1 MGMAR
6 EYASFSGRRR
16 PREVSRRRK
25 LAKLG
30 LPPDPVWPRLACLPG
45 PRDVLR
51 LAILRAAN
59 GRNKLT
65 LAERSKRRRQNAMAN
80 AAEDK
85 PLVRFDV
92 EGSTGVI
99 TIDNPPVNALGPGVR
114 DGIIEA
120 LEKAESDPAVK
131 AVVMI
136 GAGRSFIAGAD
147 IRQFGKPRA
156 QPKRPV
162 PDVLDASSKPV
173 VAAIHGYA
181 LGGGLEH
188 ALACH
193 YRIAVPSA
201 KVGLPEVLIGI
212 LPGGGGTQRL
222 PRLVGPKRALEMIL
236 SGRHVPAEEAKAL
249 GIIDEIIPGKD
260 LRAEAI
266 AWAERVADRRPLPR
280 LRDRTDRLQEAKADP
295 GMFDAMR
302 KAIARKAGK
311 QKAPYHCIQCV
322 EAAVN
327 QAFDEGIATERRLFA
342 ELENSEEAK
351 ALRYA
356 FFAEREVANIPT
368 LTKDLKITELKPA
381 AVVGAGTMGGGIAM
395 SFADHGFPVK
405 LLDVSP
411 EALAKGV
418 ERIRANYATSVKR
431 GSLAEADMERRLALL
446 EPVDTFE
453 AIADC
458 DVVIEAVFEEMPVKK
473 QVFAQLDA
481 VMKPGALLFS
491 NTSALDIDE
500 IANVTKRPEA
510 VAGTHFFVPANV
522 MKTFEVVDG
531 AKTSPATLAAAMK
544 LGRDI
549 GKISAYAGNCD
560 GFVANR
566 TRIPFNLEQGLMV
579 EEGALP
585 EQVDKVMVDF
595 GYPVG
600 PFAVNDMSGLDISYD
615 TRKRRAA
622 EHPNYR
628 GLPITDRL
636 VEMGR
641 LGQKTGAGWYR
652 YEKGDRTPIVD
663 PEVHAVIKEVAKEK
677 GFEQRAFTDEEVL
690 RRLLFSSVNEAC
702 KILEEGKAIRASD
715 IDVMWLNG
723 FGFPR
728 YRGGL
733 MYWADTIGAR
743 EIYNQIAAWHQR
755 YGARWRPSEL
765 LREIAESGGLL
776 RQVQGRVRREP

>member
-1 MGMAR
+1 M
-6 EYASFSGRRR
+6 
-16 PREVSRRRK
+16 
-25 LAKLG
+25 
-30 LPPDPVWPRLACLPG
+30 
-45 PRDVLR
+45 
-51 LAILRAAN
+51 
-59 GRNKLT
+59 
-65 LAERSKRRRQNAMAN
+65 
-80 AAEDK
+80 AAEAAGNR
-85 PLVRFDV
+85 PAVRFEV
-92 EGSTGVI
+92 EDGIGVI
-99 TIDNPPVNALGPGVR
+99 IIDNPPVNAISPDVR
-114 DGIIEA
+114 EGIVAAVEKGEA
-120 LEKAESDPAVK
+120 DTSVK
-131 AVVMI
+131 AMVMM

-147 IRQFGKPRA
+147 IRAFGKPRPTPRRTTYDA
-156 QPKRPV
+156 
-162 PDVLDASSKPV
+162 LDGATKPV

-181 LGGGLEH
+181 LGGGLEN

-193 YRIAVPSA
+193 YRIAVPTA

-222 PRLVGPKRALEMIL
+222 PRLIGPKAAMDMIVT
-236 SGRHVPAEEAKAL
+236 GRHVPAEEAKAL
-249 GIIDEIIPGKD
+249 GIIDAIVPGKD
-260 LRAEAI
+260 LRKEAI
-266 AWAERVADRRPLPR
+266 AYAKGIAAKRPLPR
-280 LRDRTDRLQEAKADP
+280 VRDRADKLAEAKAEP

-302 KAIARKAGK
+302 KSIARKARN
-311 QKAPYHCIQCV
+311 QKAPYHCIACV
-322 EAAVN
+322 EAA
-327 QAFDEGIATERRLFA
+327 ATLPFDEGIALERRLFG

-356 FFAEREVANIPT
+356 FFAEREVAKIPW
-368 LTKDLKITELKPA
+368 LPKDLPLPEVKTM

-395 SFADHGFPVK
+395 SCADYGFPVK
-405 LLDVSP
+405 LLDASREVL
-411 EALAKGV
+411 EKGL
-418 ERIRANYATSVKR
+418 ERIRNNYAVSVKR
-431 GSLAEADMERRLALL
+431 GSLTQEEMDKRMALIQ
-446 EPVDTFE
+446 PVETYED
-453 AIADC
+453 IADC
-458 DVVIEAVFEEMPVKK
+458 DAVIEAVFERMPVKK
-473 QVFAQLDA
+473 EVFAKLDA

-500 IANVTKRPEA
+500 IAGATRRPEA

-522 MKTFEVVDG
+522 MKTFEVVEG

-566 TRIPFNLEQGLMV
+566 SRIPFNLEQGLMI

-600 PFAVNDMSGLDISYD
+600 PFTVNDMSGLDISYD

-622 EHPNYR
+622 ENPNYR

-641 LGQKTGAGWYR
+641 LGQKTGKGWYR

-663 PEVHAVIKEVAKEK
+663 PEVHAIIKQVAAEK
-677 GFEQRAFTDEEVL
+677 GFEQRPFTDEEIL

-743 EIYNQIAAWHQR
+743 EIYNQIAIWHQR
-755 YGARWRPSEL
+755 YGARWRPSRL
-765 LREIAESGGLL
+765 LQEIAESNGLL
-776 RQVQGRVRREP
+776 REAKGRMKR

>member
-1 MGMAR
+1 MA
-6 EYASFSGRRR
+6 
-16 PREVSRRRK
+16 
-25 LAKLG
+25 
-30 LPPDPVWPRLACLPG
+30 D
-45 PRDVLR
+45 
-51 LAILRAAN
+51 AA
-59 GRNKLT
+59 
-65 LAERSKRRRQNAMAN
+65 A
-80 AAEDK
+80 DK

-92 EGSTGVI
+92 EDGIGVI
-99 TIDNPPVNALGPGVR
+99 AIDNPPVNALGPGVR
-114 DGIIEA
+114 DGILEA
-120 LEKAESDPAVK
+120 LEKGEADPAVK
-131 AVVMI
+131 AMVMI

-147 IRQFGKPRA
+147 IRQFGKPR
-156 QPKRPV
+156 PMPIRSPY
-162 PDVLDASSKPV
+162 DVMDEGTKPV

-181 LGGGLEH
+181 LGGGLEY

-222 PRLVGPKRALEMIL
+222 PRLIGPKAAMEMIV

-249 GIIDEIIPGKD
+249 GIIDEIVPGQN
-260 LRAEAI
+260 LRTEAI
-266 AWAERVADRRPLPR
+266 AYAQRIAGQRPLPR
-280 LRDRTDRLQEAKADP
+280 VRDKTDELAEAKAGP
-295 GMFDAMR
+295 GMFEAMR
-302 KAIARKAGK
+302 KSIARRARN
-311 QKAPYHCIQCV
+311 QKAPYHCITCV
-322 EAAVN
+322 EAAVS
-327 QAFDEGIATERRLFA
+327 QPFDEGIKTERRLFV
-342 ELENSEEAK
+342 ELENSDEAK

-356 FFAEREVANIPT
+356 FFAEREVAKIPW
-368 LTKDLKITELKPA
+368 LPRDLSLPEIKTA

-405 LLDVSP
+405 LLDANREVL
-411 EALAKGV
+411 EKGLA
-418 ERIRANYATSVKR
+418 RIRNNYSMSVKR
-431 GSLAEADMERRLALL
+431 GSLSQEEMDKRMALI
-446 EPVDTFE
+446 EPVESYE

-458 DVVIEAVFEEMPVKK
+458 DAVIEAVFEQMPVKK
-473 QVFAQLDA
+473 EVFAKLDA
-481 VMKPGALLFS
+481 AMKPGALLLT
-491 NTSALDIDE
+491 NTSALNIDE
-500 IANVTKRPEA
+500 IATVTKRPEV

-522 MKTFEVVDG
+522 MKTFEVVEG
-531 AKTSPATLAAAMK
+531 AKTSSATLAAAMK
-544 LGRDI
+544 LGRDV

-622 EHPNYR
+622 ESPNYR

-636 VEMGR
+636 VEMGW
-641 LGQKTGAGWYR
+641 LGQKTGKGWYR

-663 PEVHAVIKEVAKEK
+663 PETHAIIKQVAAEK
-677 GFEQRAFTDEEVL
+677 GFEQRSFTDEEIL

-728 YRGGL
+728 YLGGL
-733 MYWADTIGAR
+733 MFWADAIGAR
-743 EIYNQIAAWHQR
+743 EVYNQIAIWHQR
-755 YGARWRPSEL
+755 YGARWRPSALLQHLAETGGS
-765 LREIAESGGLL
+765 LREVKGRIA
-776 RQVQGRVRREP
+776 R

>member
-1 MGMAR
+1 MEAAQAGGKTMADAAD
-6 EYASFSGRRR
+6 E
-16 PREVSRRRK
+16 K
-25 LAKLG
+25 L
-30 LPPDPVWPRLACLPG
+30 
-45 PRDVLR
+45 
-51 LAILRAAN
+51 
-59 GRNKLT
+59 
-65 LAERSKRRRQNAMAN
+65 
-80 AAEDK
+80 
-85 PLVRFDV
+85 LVRFDV
-92 EGSTGVI
+92 EDGVGVV

-114 DGIIEA
+114 DGIVEA
-120 LEKAESDPAVK
+120 LEKGEADPGVA
-131 AVVMI
+131 AMVMI

-156 QPKRPV
+156 MPKRPV
-162 PDVLDASSKPV
+162 QEVLDGGTKPV

-181 LGGGLEH
+181 LGGGLEI

-193 YRIAVPSA
+193 YRIAVPGA

-222 PRLVGPKRALEMIL
+222 PRLIGPKAAMEMIV
-236 SGRHVPAEEAKAL
+236 SGRHVPASEARTL
-249 GIIDEIIPGKD
+249 GIIDEIVSGED
-260 LRAEAI
+260 LLKEAI
-266 AWAERVADRRPLPR
+266 AYARRIADGRPLPR
-280 LRDRTDRLQEAKADP
+280 VRDKTERLAEAKADP
-295 GMFDAMR
+295 GMFEAMR
-302 KAIARKAGK
+302 KKIARKARN
-311 QKAPYHCIQCV
+311 QQAPYHCIACV
-322 EAAVN
+322 EAAVS
-327 QAFDEGIATERRLFA
+327 QPFDDGLKTERKLFA
-342 ELENSEEAK
+342 ELENSDEAK

-356 FFAEREVANIPT
+356 FFAEREVAKIPGQPKGLAVPEIKT
-368 LTKDLKITELKPA
+368 A

-395 SFADHGFPVK
+395 SFADFGFPVK
-405 LLDVSP
+405 LLDASREV
-411 EALAKGV
+411 LDRGL
-418 ERIRANYATSVKR
+418 ERIRNNYAVSVKR
-431 GSLAEADMERRLALL
+431 GSLTQQEMDERMARIDAV
-446 EPVDTFE
+446 ETYE

-458 DVVIEAVFEEMPVKK
+458 DAVIEAVFEQMPVKK
-473 QVFAQLDA
+473 EVFARLDA
-481 VMKPGALLFS
+481 TMKPGALLFT

-500 IANVTKRPEA
+500 IASVTKRPEA

-522 MKTFEVVDG
+522 MKTFEVVNG
-531 AKTSPATLAAAMK
+531 ARTSAATLAAAMK

-566 TRIPFNLEQGLMV
+566 SRIPFNLEQGLMV

-585 EQVDKVMVDF
+585 EQVDKVMVEF

-622 EHPNYR
+622 ADPSYR

-641 LGQKTGAGWYR
+641 LGQKTGKGWYR

-663 PEVHAVIKEVAKEK
+663 PEVHRVIKEVAQER
-677 GFEQRAFTDEEVL
+677 GFEQRAFTDEEIL

-733 MYWADTIGAR
+733 MYWADQIGAR
-743 EIYNQIAAWHQR
+743 EVYNQIAIWHQR
-755 YGARWRPSEL
+755 YGARWKPSRL
-765 LREIAESGGLL
+765 LQEVAERGGLL
-776 RQVQGRVRREP
+776 REAKGRS